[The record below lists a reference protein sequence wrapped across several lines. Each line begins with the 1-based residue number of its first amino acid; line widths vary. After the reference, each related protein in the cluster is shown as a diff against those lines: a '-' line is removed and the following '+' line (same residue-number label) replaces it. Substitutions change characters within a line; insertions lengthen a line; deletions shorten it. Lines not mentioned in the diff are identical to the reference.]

1 MSKTAGRRVAATAHP
16 AGENMP
22 DVITTAK
29 ATQWS
34 RSSRR
39 RDTARREPGRQE
51 PGRREPGRRE
61 FLTAMGAVAATFALG
76 VPARATDAA
85 RDAAT
90 AVEYVDVQLLD
101 ITDLHGFL
109 QGAPGSNS
117 VIVGNGGIGYTVGGV
132 AYMAAHLE
140 RLRDGRANSF
150 FFTPGDA
157 FSGWEFDAAAFADEP
172 TIEAL
177 NRMGLDF
184 ATAGNHEFDKSPA
197 MLQRH
202 MEQGIPFPVEGRDTS
217 FTDSAG
223 LRFHGA
229 DFRYYSANL
238 VRGQDGRTVLPAYNI
253 EWVRTAD
260 GRELPIGFIHLTAV
274 GSERFPGS
282 YQPGLATLDD
292 VATADRYAALLKSQ
306 GVNAIVLSLHDGA
319 VAGADFNSGVDPS
332 GPALDL
338 ALRVSPDIDAIVT
351 GHWHT
356 RFNMMIPDPNGVP
369 RPFVEAGCYG
379 QVINEINLRL
389 DPLTGRVI
397 RELTVSTNHPNTRDI
412 APHPE
417 LGEVV
422 TYWAGQAA
430 ARDRTPIGRQTGSFL
445 RTRNTA
451 GESTMGNLAADW
463 ALWAGSRPTDPEN
476 DANIHPNVPA
486 ELAVVAAAPRVGQAI
501 IAGDLVLDP
510 ASGGA
515 VTFGSAWRA
524 VGFGDPIVSA
534 WVDGQRIHDALEE
547 QWTTTEA
554 GELRFA
560 PLAVSRNVRYSFD
573 ARGPVGDRVDPADV
587 FVDGVALDL
596 GRRYRLAAPSYTLLA
611 SDGYPALSEFEE
623 PYRHQRDFESFVAY
637 VRETAVLSP
646 QPRGRVTAAA
656 ASSTAGE
663 VGTVVDP
670 PVLLL
675 PDGTPVPRPEAAI
688 ISADRPQPT
697 RDAGRAPC

>member
-1 MSKTAGRRVAATAHP
+1 MQ
-16 AGENMP
+16 
-22 DVITTAK
+22 AK
-29 ATQWS
+29 ATQPS
-34 RSSRR
+34 RSS
-39 RDTARREPGRQE
+39 
-51 PGRREPGRRE
+51 RREPGRRD

-76 VPARATDAA
+76 VPARATADA

-90 AVEYVDVQLLD
+90 AAEYVDVQLLD
-101 ITDLHGFL
+101 ITDLHGYL

-117 VIVGNGGIGYTVGGV
+117 VIVGNGGRSYTVGGV

-140 RLRDGRANSF
+140 RLRDGHPNSL

-177 NRMGLDF
+177 GRMGLDF

-217 FTDSAG
+217 FIDSSG

-253 EWVRTAD
+253 ERVLTAD

-274 GSERFPGS
+274 GSELFPGS
-282 YQPGLATLDD
+282 YQPGLATLDE

-356 RFNMMIPDPNGVP
+356 RFNMMLPDPNGVP

-389 DPLTGRVI
+389 DPLTGRVV
-397 RELTVSTNHPNTRDI
+397 RELTVSTNHPNTRDV
-412 APHPE
+412 APHPA
-417 LGEVV
+417 LQEVV

-430 ARDRTPIGRQTGSFL
+430 ARDRTAVGRQSGSFL
-445 RTRNTA
+445 RARNTA

-486 ELAVVAAAPRVGQAI
+486 QLAVVAVAPRVGQAV
-501 IAGDLVLDP
+501 IAGDLVLDR
-510 ASGGA
+510 ASGGT

-524 VGFGDPIVSA
+524 IGFGDPIVSA
-534 WVDGQRIHDALEE
+534 WVTGQRIHDALEE
-547 QWTTTEA
+547 QWTTTES

-573 ARGPVGDRVDPADV
+573 ARGPVGDRVHPAEV
-587 FVDGVALDL
+587 FIDGVPLDL
-596 GRRYRLAAPSYTLLA
+596 GRSYRLAAPSYTLLA
-611 SDGYPALSEFEE
+611 SDGYPALSEFQE

-637 VRETAVLSP
+637 VRETAVLTP
-646 QPRGRVTAAA
+646 QPRGRVTAAN
-656 ASSTAGE
+656 ASSAAAD
-663 VGTVVDP
+663 VGAVVDP

-688 ISADRPQPT
+688 ISADRPLPA
-697 RDAGRAPC
+697 RGGGRPPC

>member
-1 MSKTAGRRVAATAHP
+1 
-16 AGENMP
+16 MP
-22 DVITTAK
+22 DVITQAK
-29 ATQWS
+29 ATQRS

-39 RDTARREPGRQE
+39 LET
-51 PGRREPGRRE
+51 GRRETGRRD
-61 FLTAMGAVAATFALG
+61 FLTAVGAAAATYALG
-76 VPARATDAA
+76 VPARATAA
-85 RDAAT
+85 GRDAAS
-90 AVEYVDVQLLD
+90 AAEYVDVQLLN

-117 VIVGNGGIGYTVGGV
+117 VIVGNGGRSYTVGGV
-132 AYMAAHLE
+132 AHMAAHLE
-140 RLRDGRANSF
+140 RLRDGHPNSF

-172 TIEAL
+172 TVEAL

-202 MEQGIPFPVEGRDTS
+202 MEQGIAFPVEGRDTS
-217 FTDSAG
+217 FTDSSG

-229 DFRYYSANL
+229 GFRYYSANL
-238 VRGQDGRTVLPAYNI
+238 TWALDGRTVLPAYHV
-253 EWVRTAD
+253 EQVRTAD
-260 GRELPIGFIHLTAV
+260 GRELPIGFIHLTAL

-282 YQPGLATLDD
+282 FQPGLATLDE
-292 VATADRYAALLKSQ
+292 VATADRCAALLKSQ
-306 GVNAIVLSLHDGA
+306 GVGAIVLSLHDGA
-319 VAGADFNSGVDPS
+319 VAGADFNSGSDPS

-338 ALRVSPDIDAIVT
+338 ALRVSADIDAIVT

-356 RFNMMIPDPNGVP
+356 RFNMMLPDPDGVP

-389 DPLTGRVI
+389 DPLTGRVV

-412 APHPE
+412 APHPG
-417 LGEVV
+417 LQEVV
-422 TYWAGQAA
+422 AYWAGQAA
-430 ARDRTPIGRQTGSFL
+430 ERDRTRIGRQTGSFL
-445 RTRNTA
+445 RARNTA

-463 ALWAGSRPTDPEN
+463 ALWAGSRPADPEN

-486 ELAVVAAAPRVGQAI
+486 ELAVIAAAPRVGQAV
-501 IAGDLVLDP
+501 IAGDLVLDE

-524 VGFGDPIVSA
+524 LGFGDPIVSA
-534 WVDGQRIHDALEE
+534 WVSGQRIHDALEE
-547 QWTTTEA
+547 QWTTAES

-560 PLAVSRNVRYSFD
+560 PLAVSSNVRYSFD
-573 ARGPVGDRVDPADV
+573 ARGPVGDRVHPEEV
-587 FVDGVALDL
+587 FIDGNPLDL
-596 GRRYRLAAPSYTLLA
+596 GRGYRLAAPSYTLLA
-611 SDGYPALSEFEE
+611 SDGYPSLSEFQE

-646 QPRGRVTAAA
+646 PPRGRVTAVHASAA
-656 ASSTAGE
+656 AAE
-663 VGTVVDP
+663 VGAVVDP

-688 ISADRPQPT
+688 ISADRPRQS
-697 RDAGRAPC
+697 DGGGRSPC

>member
-1 MSKTAGRRVAATAHP
+1 
-16 AGENMP
+16 MP
-22 DVITTAK
+22 DVIMQAK
-29 ATQWS
+29 ATQRG
-34 RSSRR
+34 RSS
-39 RDTARREPGRQE
+39 P
-51 PGRREPGRRE
+51 REPGRRD
-61 FLTAMGAVAATFALG
+61 FLTAMGAAAATFALG
-76 VPARATDAA
+76 VPARATADA

-90 AVEYVDVQLLD
+90 AAEYVDVQLLN
-101 ITDLHGFL
+101 ITDLHGYL

-117 VIVGNGGIGYTVGGV
+117 VIVGNGGRSYTVGGV

-140 RLRDGRANSF
+140 RLREGHPHSL
-150 FFTPGDA
+150 FFTPGDS

-197 MLQRH
+197 MLRRH

-217 FTDSAG
+217 FTDSSG

-229 DFRYYSANL
+229 DFRHYSANV
-238 VRGQDGRTVLPAYNI
+238 VRSQDGTTVLPAYNI
-253 EWVRTAD
+253 ERVATAD

-282 YQPGLATLDD
+282 YQPGLATLDA

-319 VAGADFNSGVDPS
+319 VAGGDFNSGADPS

-356 RFNMMIPDPNGVP
+356 RFNMMVPDPNGVP

-389 DPLTGRVI
+389 DPLTGRVV

-417 LGEVV
+417 LQEVV

-430 ARDRTPIGRQTGSFL
+430 ARDRTRIGQQSGSFL

-476 DANIHPNVPA
+476 DANVHPNVPA
-486 ELAVVAAAPRVGQAI
+486 QLAVIAAAPRVGQAI

-524 VGFGDPIVSA
+524 IGFGDPIVSA
-534 WVDGQRIHDALEE
+534 WVSGQRIHDALEE
-547 QWTTTEA
+547 QWTTTES

-573 ARGPVGDRVDPADV
+573 ARGPVGDRVHPADV
-587 FVDGVALDL
+587 FIDGVPLDL
-596 GRRYRLAAPSYTLLA
+596 GRRYRLAAPSYTFLA
-611 SDGYPALSEFEE
+611 SDGYPALSEFQE

-637 VRETAVLSP
+637 VRETAVLAP
-646 QPRGRVTAAA
+646 QPRERVTAANTSSVA
-656 ASSTAGE
+656 AD
-663 VGTVVDP
+663 VGAVVDP
-670 PVLLL
+670 PLLLL

-688 ISADRPQPT
+688 ISADRPLPA
-697 RDAGRAPC
+697 RGGGRPPC

>member
-1 MSKTAGRRVAATAHP
+1 M
-16 AGENMP
+16 
-22 DVITTAK
+22 ITQAK
-29 ATQWS
+29 AAQRS
-34 RSSRR
+34 RSSPSRTPDR
-39 RDTARREPGRQE
+39 RDPGRGE
-51 PGRREPGRRE
+51 PDRREPGRRD
-61 FLTAMGAVAATFALG
+61 FLTAAGAAAATFALG
-76 VPARATDAA
+76 VPARATAA
-85 RDAAT
+85 GRDAVT
-90 AVEYVDVQLLD
+90 AVEYVDVQLLS

-117 VIVGNGGIGYTVGGV
+117 VIIGNGGRSHTVGGV
-132 AYMAAHLE
+132 AHMAAHLE
-140 RLRDGRANSF
+140 RLRAGRPNSL

-202 MEQGIPFPVEGRDTS
+202 MEQGVPFPVEGRDHS
-217 FTDSAG
+217 FTDSSG

-238 VRGQDGRTVLPAYNI
+238 VWGADGRTVLPAYHV
-253 EWVRTAD
+253 EQVRTAD
-260 GRELPIGFIHLTAV
+260 GRELPIGFIHLTAL

-282 YQPGLATLDD
+282 FQPGLATLDE
-292 VATADRYAALLKSQ
+292 VATADRCAALLKAQ

-319 VAGADFNSGVDPS
+319 VAGADFNSGSAPS

-356 RFNMMIPDPNGVP
+356 RFNMMVPDPNGVP

-379 QVINEINLRL
+379 QIINEISLRL
-389 DPLTGRVI
+389 DPLTGRVV

-412 APHPE
+412 APHPG
-417 LGEVV
+417 LQEVV
-422 TYWAGQAA
+422 DHWAGQAA
-430 ARDRTPIGRQTGSFL
+430 ERDRTRIGRQTGSFL
-445 RTRNTA
+445 RARNAA

-463 ALWAGSRPTDPEN
+463 ALWAGSRPADPEN
-476 DANIHPNVPA
+476 DGNIHPNVPA
-486 ELAVVAAAPRVGQAI
+486 QLAVVAAAPRVGQTV
-501 IAGDLVLDP
+501 IAGDLVLDA
-510 ASGGA
+510 ASDGA

-524 VGFGDPIVSA
+524 LGFGDPVVSA
-534 WVDGQRIHDALEE
+534 WVTGQRIHDALEE
-547 QWTTTEA
+547 QWTTTED

-573 ARGPVGDRVDPADV
+573 AQGPAGDRVHPEEV
-587 FVDGVALDL
+587 FIDGNPLDL
-596 GRRYRLAAPSYTLLA
+596 GGSYRLAAPSYTLLA
-611 SDGYPALSEFEE
+611 SDGYPALSDFRE

-637 VRETAVLSP
+637 VRETAVLTP
-646 QPRGRVTAAA
+646 PPRGRVTAANTSGA
-656 ASSTAGE
+656 AAD

-688 ISADRPQPT
+688 ISADRPQPV
-697 RDAGRAPC
+697 RGGGRAPC